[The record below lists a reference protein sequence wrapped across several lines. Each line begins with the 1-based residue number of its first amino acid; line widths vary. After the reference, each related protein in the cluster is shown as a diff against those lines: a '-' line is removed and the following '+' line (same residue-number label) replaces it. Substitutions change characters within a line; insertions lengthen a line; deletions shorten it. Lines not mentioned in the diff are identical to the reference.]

1 MMKFDHK
8 AALREVSQH
17 IRPSQYLD
25 YASFLEDTFQWLK
38 DKVER
43 YSYIQFAED
52 LGFSKTNV
60 VHLMIRGKR
69 RLSAKGADRIIETLH
84 IKNTERQ
91 YLETLVRYQN
101 ARLASDRES
110 LFAKLMSLKSRSL
123 SSAIEQDQLEYFNE
137 WFHPVIRELVGM
149 KGFNPDPYWIVKHI
163 DPRVLPEQARK
174 SLELLEKL
182 NLVRRDETNGKL
194 ELTQQHISTGDE
206 IASHAVVRYHQKTIE
221 IGRESV
227 MNFDHTERS
236 VSAVTLSISPQLFEK
251 ISEEIAEFRKRILE
265 LSTQSDDANRVY
277 QLNIQFFPLTKPV
290 KG

>member
-1 MMKFDHK
+1 MKLDHK
-8 AALREVSQH
+8 GALREVCQH

-38 DKVER
+38 DKVDR

-69 RLSAKGADRIIETLH
+69 RLSPKGADRIIETLH

-101 ARLASDRES
+101 ARLASDREA

-123 SSAIEQDQLEYFNE
+123 SSPLEQDQLEYFNE

-149 KGFNPDPYWIVKHI
+149 KGFTPDPYWIVKHI

-182 NLVRRDETNGKL
+182 NLVRRNESDGKL

-236 VSAVTLSISPQLFEK
+236 VSAVTVSISPEQFEK
-251 ISEEIAEFRKRILE
+251 IGEEIAVFRKRILD
-265 LSTQSDDANRVY
+265 LCAQSEDANRVY
-277 QLNIQFFPLTKPV
+277 QLNIQFFPLTKSV